1 MMFFAPC
8 GASLKASVIFVLGFS
23 SIASTLAAPVV
34 GPAVTGLEAR
44 SATIT
49 ATSMPQET
57 SSSSSSS
64 SSSAMSNGAMSNGEL
79 QMSVTFEGDPTV
91 EYKSAATTLFGRLVK
106 GFAQEQFKV
115 DGKWKADDVNI
126 KDLGKLKP
134 SGPKTYTFD
143 LSGFS
148 GSKVTETGAKYRG
161 EMELVASVRPI
172 AGRTTLSYDG
182 TIKDAATGKVVYKVK
197 SGRKVDIS
205 KGPAEDTKNA
215 EPTGTFKAGSEAPS
229 STSTSSAVASSKT

>member
-1 MMFFAPC
+1 MFFAPC
-8 GASLKASVIFVLGFS
+8 GASLKASVIFMLFS
-23 SIASTLAAPVV
+23 SIASTFAAPVV
-34 GPAVTGLEAR
+34 GPSVTGLEAR

-49 ATSMPQET
+49 DTSMPRET
-57 SSSSSSS
+57 SSS

-79 QMSVTFEGDPTV
+79 RMSVTFEGDSPQTV
-91 EYKSAATTLFGRLVK
+91 THKKVATILFQRLVK
-106 GFAQEQFKV
+106 GFAREQFKV
-115 DGKWKADDVNI
+115 GGSWEADDVTI

-134 SGPKTYTFD
+134 SGHETYTFD

-148 GSKVTETGAKYRG
+148 GSQVVETGAKYRG
-161 EMELVASVRPI
+161 EMKLVDSKKPTSGTKR
-172 AGRTTLSYDG
+172 TLSFNG
-182 TIKDAATGKVVYKVK
+182 TIQDATTGKVVHKVEF
-197 SGRKVDIS
+197 GQKVDIS

>member
-64 SSSAMSNGAMSNGEL
+64 SSSAMSNGEL

-91 EYKSAATTLFGRLVK
+91 EHKSAATTLFGRLVK

-115 DGKWKADDVNI
+115 SGSWNASDTI
-126 KDLGKLKP
+126 KDLDQLKP

-148 GSKVTETGAKYRG
+148 GSKVTKTGAKYRG
-161 EMELVASVRPI
+161 EMKLVASVRPI
-172 AGRTTLSYDG
+172 AGRPTLSYDG
-182 TIKDAATGKVVYKVK
+182 TIEDAATGKVVYKVK
-197 SGRKVDIS
+197 SGRKVV
-205 KGPAEDTKNA
+205 PL
-215 EPTGTFKAGSEAPS
+215 P
-229 STSTSSAVASSKT
+229 VAKFEN